1 MTVFLDT
8 AVFMYAGGSEH
19 PLRDPCR
26 AILRQV
32 DAGSMDATTSV
43 EVVQEILH
51 RFLATRRPDV
61 GAAMARQVMDA
72 FAPVLPVTHGVMR
85 RVPGLVDAYPGLS
98 ARDLIHVAT
107 CIGEGID
114 TIVSPDRGFDQ
125 VRENPTPGPHRGSS
139 RLTRA
144 RRGRPHLMRPPRL
157 DAPAPT

>member
-1 MTVFLDT
+1 VTAFLDT

-19 PLRDPCR
+19 PHRDSCR

-32 DAGSMDATTSV
+32 DEGTLDATTSV

-51 RFLATRRPDV
+51 RFLAIRRPEV
-61 GAAMARQVMDA
+61 GAAMAGQVMDA

-85 RVPGLVDAYPGLS
+85 RVPRLVVAYPRLS

-125 VRENPTPGPHRGSS
+125 VREVR
-139 RLTRA
+139 
-144 RRGRPHLMRPPRL
+144 RL
-157 DAPAPT
+157 DPAEMAAG